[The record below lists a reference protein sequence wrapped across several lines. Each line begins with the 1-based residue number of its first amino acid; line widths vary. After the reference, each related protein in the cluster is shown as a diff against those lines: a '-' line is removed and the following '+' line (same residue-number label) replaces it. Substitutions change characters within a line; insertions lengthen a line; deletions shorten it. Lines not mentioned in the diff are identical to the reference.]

1 LEKGSTQE
9 IRGQAHNIPILELP
23 GLYVVEPEKKTA
35 FPIKDSKGIYFDF
48 WCYTNESN
56 GWALHHYLENGYT
69 QEIRGQAYNIPIL
82 ELPGLYIVEPEKKT
96 ALPINDY
103 KGVSF
108 DFWFYTNES
117 NGWALHHY
125 LEKGSTQEIRGQVYN
140 IPIFEL
146 PGLYVVEPEKKQH
159 FQLMIIRGFILIFD
173 ATPMSQMAGHYIIM
187 WRMVILRKS
196 EGGQPCN
203 IPILELP
210 VVCVVEPDKKQ
221 HFQSMIIRG
230 YILTFGAI
238 PMSQMAGHDINMWR
252 KVILGSEGNHI
263 ISLSLNSLDC
273 V

>member
-1 LEKGSTQE
+1 
-9 IRGQAHNIPILELP
+9 
-23 GLYVVEPEKKTA
+23 
-35 FPIKDSKGIYFDF
+35 
-48 WCYTNESN
+48 
-56 GWALHHYLENGYT
+56 
-69 QEIRGQAYNIPIL
+69 
-82 ELPGLYIVEPEKKT
+82 
-96 ALPINDY
+96 
-103 KGVSF
+103 
-108 DFWFYTNES
+108 
-117 NGWALHHY
+117 
-125 LEKGSTQEIRGQVYN
+125 
-140 IPIFEL
+140 
-146 PGLYVVEPEKKQH
+146 
-159 FQLMIIRGFILIFD
+159 MIIRGFILIFD

-273 V
+273 VQQSQIKKQHFQSMIIRGFILFFDATPMSQMAGHYITMWRTLIHRKSEGNPIN